1 MTGPVDA
8 GAANGSRLDVN
19 GSEIG
24 LRPLDYVQVCENIGL
39 NPMMRPFAYIKS
51 RELCRGIWV
60 SEDRRAKACR
70 LFNDEAAVPKSP
82 ESILE
87 KSALAERHVREC
99 RELVERQRA
108 LVARHK
114 AAGRDASSSEV
125 LLGEIQHS
133 LDVFEKHYR
142 SIQAELEEVRG
153 TEAIL
158 ARGPL

>member
-1 MTGPVDA
+1 MHLTCE
-8 GAANGSRLDVN
+8 AAV
-19 GSEIG
+19 
-24 LRPLDYVQVCENIGL
+24 DYVQVCENIGL

-114 AAGRDASSSEV
+114 AAGRDASALSR
-125 LLGEIQHS
+125 IR
-133 LDVFEKHYR
+133 DD
-142 SIQAELEEVRG
+142 RG
-153 TEAIL
+153 RTTLRAMNRL

>member
-1 MTGPVDA
+1 LHLTCE
-8 GAANGSRLDVN
+8 AAV
-19 GSEIG
+19 
-24 LRPLDYVQVCENIGL
+24 DYVQVCENIGL

-60 SEDRRAKACR
+60 SEDRRAKANEVETCH

-133 LDVFEKHYR
+133 LNVFEKHYR

-153 TEAIL
+153 TAQGQTDEKSTNL
-158 ARGPL
+158 